1 MIYTGTLLRAELY
14 DDHVKPY
21 TNVKAVYEAHKGKYP
36 GKLIVTN
43 AHWYTTS
50 PSVKPCGNYKVNGT
64 VLSKEAWM
72 DWGFGWNVG
81 SLPVMVSTMGNDNYL
96 STLPVLV
103 GGKRRDDV
111 IDNQTS
117 SVQRSTLRTWFGV
130 DKAGKWYVEVTT
142 SNYTLHRMVDRMQA
156 FGIVDG
162 MVLDG
167 SGSSQ
172 CYDGATYQKGDG
184 RTIYSYLLL
193 WFDEGGGTGNNAD
206 DDKEDE
212 TTANYKKGIDVS
224 QWQGTIDWTKVKASG
239 IEFAMIRA
247 GYGQNNIDPQFERN
261 ISECNRL
268 GIPCGIYWFSYA
280 YTEAMAIREAEYA
293 LAAVEPYKLEYPIA
307 FDYEGASVDY
317 AKKNGVVP
325 DKAHVTA
332 LANAFCGRIEQAK
345 YYATVYTN
353 PAYLSQYYDSYVPKS
368 YDIWLAQ
375 WPTNPD
381 PNSKP
386 AQAGGIWQYTS
397 SGSVNG
403 ISGRV
408 DMNAAYYDYPDI
420 IEKNGLNKPAT
431 SSEPEPNPE
440 PDTETPAKT
449 ETELAR
455 EWVMALG
462 ISDGENPEAAC
473 TRQQVWVMLYR
484 ALEKQGTI

>member
-14 DDHVKPY
+14 DDHTSPF
-21 TNVKAVYEAHKGKYP
+21 TNVKAVYEAHKNKHP

-64 VLSKEAWM
+64 VLSKESWM
-72 DWGFGWNVG
+72 DWGFGWNSG

-103 GGKRRDDV
+103 DGKRRDDV

-142 SNYTLHRMVDRMQA
+142 SNYTLHRIVDRMQA

-172 CYDGATYQKGDG
+172 CYDGTTYQRGDG

-193 WFDEGGGTGNNAD
+193 WFADDGGTEDDDTD
-206 DDKEDE
+206 DDKEDDI
-212 TTANYKKGIDVS
+212 TGYKKGIDVS
-224 QWQGTIDWTKVKASG
+224 QWQGTIDWEKVKAAG

-247 GYGQNNIDPQFERN
+247 GYGRNNIDPQFKRN

-345 YYATVYTN
+345 YYAMVYTN

-375 WPTNPD
+375 WPANPD
-381 PNSKP
+381 PAAKP
-386 AQAGGIWQYTS
+386 AQAGGIWQYTN
-397 SGSVNG
+397 SGTVAG

-408 DMNAAYYDYPDI
+408 DMDAAYYDYPAI
-420 IEKNGLNKPAT
+420 IKANGLNQPAAAP
-431 SSEPEPNPE
+431 EPEPVPE
-440 PDTETPAKT
+440 PDTETPAKS
-449 ETELAR
+449 ENELAR
-455 EWVMALG
+455 EWVTTMG
-462 ISDGENPEAAC
+462 ISDGENPDTAC
-473 TRQQVWVMLYR
+473 TRQQVWTMLYR
-484 ALEKQGTI
+484 ALGK

>member
-1 MIYTGTLLRAELY
+1 MLHTGTLLRAELY
-14 DDHVKPY
+14 DDHTAPY
-21 TNVKAVYEAHKGKYP
+21 TNVKAVYEANKGKHP

-43 AHWYTTS
+43 GHWYNTKTLA
-50 PSVKPCGNYKVNGT
+50 PVGNYKV
-64 VLSKEAWM
+64 
-72 DWGFGWNVG
+72 
-81 SLPVMVSTMGNDNYL
+81 
-96 STLPVLV
+96 
-103 GGKRRDDV
+103 GGKIISQQYDHALNLVWSGDARPVWSWDMNEDNAIGTIPALVNGVRQDV
-111 IDNQTS
+111 SKQDEG
-117 SVQRSTLRTWFGV
+117 VKRSTLRTWWGFDASGTCTI
-130 DKAGKWYVEVTT
+130 EVTA
-142 SNYTLHRMVDRMQA
+142 SNYTLDGIIDRMQA
-156 FGIVDG
+156 LGIVDG
-162 MVLDG
+162 VVLDG
-167 SGSSQ
+167 GGSSQ
-172 CYDGATYQKGDG
+172 CYDGTTYQRGDG
-184 RTIYSYLLL
+184 RDIYSYLLL
-193 WFDEGGGTGNNAD
+193 WFDEGGGGT
-206 DDKEDE
+206 DDKEND
-212 TTANYKKGIDVS
+212 TTATTYKRGIDVS
-224 QWQGTIDWTKVKASG
+224 EWQKTIDWEKVKAAG
-239 IEFAMIRA
+239 IDFAMIKA
-247 GYGQNNIDPQFERN
+247 GSGRNRIDPQFKYN

-293 LAAVEPYKLEYPIA
+293 LAAVEPYKLDYPIA
-307 FDYEGASVDY
+307 FDWEGDSANY
-317 AKKNGVVP
+317 AAKNGVT
-325 DKAHVTA
+325 VTKT
-332 LANAFCGRIEQAK
+332 LASAMARAFCKRLEQAK
-345 YYATVYTN
+345 YYAMVYTN
-353 PAYLSQYYDSYVPKS
+353 PSYLATYFDNDIPKQ

-408 DMNAAYYDYPDI
+408 DMNAAYYNYPDI

-431 SSEPEPNPE
+431 APEPEPNPE

>member
-21 TNVKAVYEAHKGKYP
+21 TNVKAVYEANKGRFP

-43 AHWYTTS
+43 AHWYNT
-50 PSVKPCGNYKVNGT
+50 KPVAPVGNYKAGGT
-64 VLSKEAWM
+64 VISQQYDHALNLVWSGDAR
-72 DWGFGWNVG
+72 
-81 SLPVMVSTMGNDNYL
+81 PVWSWDMNEDNAIG
-96 STLPVLV
+96 TIPVLV
-103 GGKRRDDV
+103 NGVRQDV
-111 IDNQTS
+111 SGQDAG
-117 SVQRSTLRTWFGV
+117 VKRSTLRTWWGF
-130 DKAGKWYVEVTT
+130 DARGKCTVEVTT
-142 SNYTLHRMVDRMQA
+142 SNYTLDGIIDRMQA
-156 FGIVDG
+156 LGIVDG
-162 MVLDG
+162 VVLDG
-167 SGSSQ
+167 GGSSQ
-172 CYDGATYQKGDG
+172 CYDGKTYQRGDG

-193 WFDEGGGTGNNAD
+193 WFDEGGGTGNNTD

-212 TTANYKKGIDVS
+212 TTATYKKGIDVS
-224 QWQGTIDWTKVKASG
+224 QWQGTIDWTKVKAAG

-261 ISECNRL
+261 ISECNRV

-293 LAAVEPYKLEYPIA
+293 LSAVEPYKLDYPIA
-307 FDYEGASVDY
+307 FDWEGDSANY
-317 AKKNGVVP
+317 AAKNGVT
-325 DKAHVTA
+325 VTKT
-332 LANAFCGRIEQAK
+332 LASAMARAFCKRLEQAK
-345 YYATVYTN
+345 YYAMVYTN
-353 PAYLSQYYDSYVPKS
+353 PSYLATYFDNDIPKQ

-408 DMNAAYYDYPDI
+408 DMNAAYYNYPDI

-431 SSEPEPNPE
+431 APEPEPNPE

-462 ISDGENPEAAC
+462 ISDGENPEATC

-484 ALEKQGTI
+484 ALGK

>member
-1 MIYTGTLLRAELY
+1 MLHTGTLLRAEIY
-14 DDHVKPY
+14 DKHTSPY
-21 TNVKAVYEAHKGKYP
+21 TNVKAVYEAHKNKHP

-43 AHWYTTS
+43 AHWYTVG
-50 PSVKPCGNYKVNGT
+50 PKLAPCGNYKVNGT
-64 VLSKEAWM
+64 VLSKEDWM
-72 DWGFGWNVG
+72 DWGFGWNAG

-172 CYDGATYQKGDG
+172 CYDGTTYQRGDG
-184 RTIYSYLLL
+184 RDLYSFLLL
-193 WFDEGGGTGNNAD
+193 WFAEDGGTGGD
-206 DDKEDE
+206 DTEDDKEE
-212 TTANYKKGIDVS
+212 ITTTTYKTGIDVS
-224 QWQGTIDWTKVKASG
+224 EWQKTIDWEAVKAAG

-247 GYGQNNIDPQFERN
+247 GYGQNNIDPQFKHN

-268 GIPCGIYWFSYA
+268 GIPCGVYWFSYA

-293 LAAVEPYKLEYPIA
+293 LAAVEPYKLDYPIA
-307 FDYEGASVDY
+307 FDYESDSVEY
-317 AKKNGVVP
+317 AKKNGVEP

-332 LANAFCGRIEQAK
+332 LAYAFCGRIEQAK
-345 YYATVYTN
+345 YYAMIYTN
-353 PAYLSQYYDSYVPKS
+353 PSYLSKYFDSYIPKN

-375 WPTNPD
+375 WPSKPD
-381 PNSKP
+381 PSSKP
-386 AQAGGIWQYTS
+386 SQAGGIWQYTN
-397 SGSVNG
+397 SGSVDG
-403 ISGRV
+403 ISVRV
-408 DMNAAYYDYPDI
+408 DMDAAYYDYPSI
-420 IEKNGLNKPAT
+420 IKANGLNQPAAAP
-431 SSEPEPNPE
+431 EPEPVPE
-440 PDTETPAKT
+440 PDTETPAKS
-449 ETELAR
+449 ENELAR
-455 EWVMALG
+455 EWVKAMS
-462 ISDGENPEAAC
+462 ISDGENPDAAC
-473 TRQQVWVMLYR
+473 TRQQVWTMLYR
-484 ALEKQGTI
+484 ALGI

>member
-1 MIYTGTLLRAELY
+1 MLHTGTLLRAELY

-43 AHWYTTS
+43 AHWYTVS
-50 PSVKPCGNYKVNGT
+50 PKVAPTGNYKVNGT
-64 VLSKEAWM
+64 VLSKESWM
-72 DWGFGWNVG
+72 DWGFGWNNG

-103 GGKRRDDV
+103 DGKRRDDV

-142 SNYTLHRMVDRMQA
+142 SNYTLHRIVDRMQA

-172 CYDGATYQKGDG
+172 CYDGATYQRGDG

-193 WFDEGGGTGNNAD
+193 WFADDGGTGGD
-206 DDKEDE
+206 DTEDDKEE
-212 TTANYKKGIDVS
+212 ITTTTYKTGIDVS
-224 QWQGTIDWTKVKASG
+224 EWQKTIDWEAVKAAG

-247 GYGQNNIDPQFERN
+247 GYGQNNIDPQFKRN

-268 GIPCGIYWFSYA
+268 GIPCGVYWFSYA

-345 YYATVYTN
+345 YYAMVYTN

-375 WPTNPD
+375 WPANPD
-381 PNSKP
+381 PAAKP
-386 AQAGGIWQYTS
+386 VQAGGIWQYTN
-397 SGSVNG
+397 SGTVAG

-408 DMNAAYYDYPDI
+408 DMDAAYYDYPAI
-420 IEKNGLNKPAT
+420 IKANGLNQPAT
-431 SSEPEPNPE
+431 APEPEPNPE
-440 PDTETPAKT
+440 PDPETPAKT

-455 EWVMALG
+455 EWVMAEG
-462 ISDGENPEAAC
+462 ISDGENPDNPC
-473 TRQQVWVMLYR
+473 TRQQVWTMLYR
-484 ALEKQGTI
+484 ALGK